1 MKPVKKKILAYALIV
16 VSFLFISYG
25 FVPQVLGGKIVNQS
39 DITGY
44 IGMAH
49 EANEWNSQHP
59 EDRTAWT
66 GSMFGGMPT
75 TMLTGNAQGDATQSI
90 FDLFLLGKRPASY
103 LFISLLGAF
112 LLMLALGIHPFL
124 GAAGAVAITFCSYN
138 MQIIQVG
145 HNAKMLALAWAPWVL
160 AAVIYSYRKA
170 LNGGMGKDLK
180 SILQMLAGPVLAGL
194 ALSFQIKAN
203 HVQISYYLA
212 LIILSFVCVYFV
224 WILFKK
230 KELLK
235 PFLVT
240 SALLLVFCSIGIA
253 TNANRLIPT
262 WEYTKETMRGGTQ
275 LTREGSAKGLSFEYA
290 TQWSYGTEELP
301 NLLIPNYNGGS
312 STGAVNP
319 NSSATIKLLK
329 SYGQTNVR
337 EIAKALPMYWGPQPF
352 TAGPMYIGAITIFLF
367 VLGLC
372 LPKGLARWWVLIPS
386 IIGILLALGYHFR
399 GFNEFWFNN
408 MPFYNKFR
416 TVSMALVILQFTMPI
431 LGFLALDRILKAN
444 QDKKF
449 VMRATTIAFAVTGG
463 FCLLCWLFPGIAGN
477 FVSSGDEA
485 YDPRLAA
492 AFATDRIS
500 LMRSDALVS
509 FLLILASAA
518 LIYWMYRTKDEAS
531 RDNRSILVGGGICLM
546 LIMNMFLVGKRYL
559 NSDHFVT
566 ESKFNSHFTERPV
579 DKFILADED
588 LSYRVVDLTANVFN
602 DATPSYW
609 HKNIGGYSPVKL
621 QRYQDLIDNYLQGE
635 LATVGRAIGGASTVQ
650 EAQAQL
656 DSAARLNVFSALNGR
671 YIIVDGNAA
680 PLVNKKALGNAWFAD
695 TCIVANN
702 PDEEIAILG
711 GVDLAHVA
719 VLPAGANPVI
729 PSTTSVIPS
738 AVEES
743 PSADVITLTAYAP
756 NQLTY
761 SYKTAADRLAI
772 FSEIWCNYG
781 WKAWLADGSGNAVQE
796 IPLQRADWALRAA
809 VLPAGEHTLV
819 MRFEPA
825 SYAKG
830 RTISAVSSWL
840 LILLALAAFATRLG
854 SRKNA

>member
-1 MKPVKKKILAYALIV
+1 MKPVKKKIIAYVGIIAA
-16 VSFLFISYG
+16 FLLLSYG

-75 TMLTGNAQGDATQSI
+75 TMLTGNPQGDATQSI

-124 GAAGAVAITFCSYN
+124 GAAGAVAVTFCSYN

-145 HNAKMLALAWAPWVL
+145 HNAKMLAIAWAPWVL
-160 AAVIYSYRKA
+160 AAIIYSYRTA
-170 LNGGMGKDLK
+170 FNGTIGKDIK
-180 SILQMLAGPVLAGL
+180 SILKMLAGPVFAGL

-212 LIILSFVCVYFV
+212 LIILSFVGVYFI

-240 SALLLVFCSIGIA
+240 SGLLLVFCSIGVA

-275 LTREGSAKGLSFEYA
+275 LTREGSTKGLSFEYA

-312 STGAVNP
+312 SAGAVNP
-319 NSSATIKLLK
+319 NSSATINLLK
-329 SYGQTNVR
+329 GSYSQAQLK
-337 EIAKALPMYWGPQPF
+337 EIAKSLPMYWGPQPF

-386 IIGILLALGYHFR
+386 IIGILLALGGAYGRTGIFSSLFR

-431 LGFLALDRILKAN
+431 LGFLALDRILKIN
-444 QDKKF
+444 QNKTV
-449 VMRATTIAFAVTGG
+449 VMRATTIAFIVTGG
-463 FCLLCWLFPGIAGN
+463 FCLLCWLFPGVAGN
-477 FVSSGDEA
+477 FVSSGDSG
-485 YDPRLAA
+485 YDARIAS
-492 AFATDRIS
+492 AFAADRAS
-500 LMRSDALVS
+500 LLRSDALVS

-518 LIYWMYRTKDEAS
+518 LIYWMYRAKEES
-531 RDNRSILVGGGICLM
+531 RRDNRSILVGAGICVM
-546 LIMNMFLVGKRYL
+546 LIMNMVLVGKRYL

-579 DKFILADED
+579 DKYILADDD

-635 LATVGRAIGGASTVQ
+635 LATIGRAISGATTVQ
-650 EAQAQL
+650 EAQDQL
-656 DSAARLNVFSALNGR
+656 DSTARLNVFSALNGR
-671 YIIVDGNAA
+671 YIIVDGSAA

-695 TCIVANN
+695 SCVVANN

-719 VLPAGANPVI
+719 VLPADH
-729 PSTTSVIPS
+729 SVRTM
-738 AVEES
+738 
-743 PSADVITLTAYAP
+743 ADGPEGSIALTAYAP
-756 NQLTY
+756 NQLRYHYTCE
-761 SYKTAADRLAI
+761 AERLAI

-781 WKAWLADGSGNAVQE
+781 WTAWLEDSSGVKVADVT
-796 IPLQRADWALRAA
+796 LQRADWALRSAL
-809 VLPAGEHTLV
+809 LPAGEYDLV
-819 MRFEPA
+819 MRFEPQ
-825 SYAKG
+825 SYKTG

-840 LILLALAAFATRLG
+840 LILLALAALATRL
-854 SRKNA
+854 KTNKQ

>member
-1 MKPVKKKILAYALIV
+1 MKPVKKKIIAYVGIIAA
-16 VSFLFISYG
+16 FLLLSYG

-75 TMLTGNAQGDATQSI
+75 TMLTGNPQGDATQSI

-124 GAAGAVAITFCSYN
+124 GAAGAVAVTFCSYN

-145 HNAKMLALAWAPWVL
+145 HNAKMLAIAWAPWVL
-160 AAVIYSYRKA
+160 AAIIYSYRTA
-170 LNGGMGKDLK
+170 FNGTIGKDIN
-180 SILQMLAGPVLAGL
+180 SILKMLAGPVFAGL

-212 LIILSFVCVYFV
+212 LIILSFVGVYFI

-240 SALLLVFCSIGIA
+240 SGLLLVFCSIGVA

-275 LTREGSAKGLSFEYA
+275 LTREGSTKGLSFEYA

-312 STGAVNP
+312 SAGAVNP
-319 NSSATIKLLK
+319 NSSATINLLK
-329 SYGQTNVR
+329 GSYSPAQLK
-337 EIAKALPMYWGPQPF
+337 EIAKSLPMYWGPQPF

-431 LGFLALDRILKAN
+431 LGFLALDRILKIN
-444 QDKKF
+444 QNKTV
-449 VMRATTIAFAVTGG
+449 VMRATTIAFIVTGG
-463 FCLLCWLFPGIAGN
+463 FCLLCWLFPGVAGN
-477 FVSSGDEA
+477 FVSSGDSG
-485 YDPRLAA
+485 YDARIAS
-492 AFATDRIS
+492 AFAADRAS
-500 LMRSDALVS
+500 LLRSDALVS

-518 LIYWMYRTKDEAS
+518 LIYWMYRAKEES
-531 RDNRSILVGGGICLM
+531 RRDNRSILVGAGICVM
-546 LIMNMFLVGKRYL
+546 LVMNMVLVGKRYL

-579 DKFILADED
+579 DKYILADDD

-635 LATVGRAIGGASTVQ
+635 LATIGRAISGATTVQ
-650 EAQAQL
+650 EAQDQL
-656 DSAARLNVFSALNGR
+656 DSTARLNVFSALNGR
-671 YIIVDGNAA
+671 YIIVDGSAA

-695 TCIVANN
+695 SCVVANN

-719 VLPAGANPVI
+719 VLPADHSARTMAFRG
-729 PSTTSVIPS
+729 PSGSIV
-738 AVEES
+738 
-743 PSADVITLTAYAP
+743 LTAYAP
-756 NQLTY
+756 NQLRYHYTCE
-761 SYKTAADRLAI
+761 AERLAI

-781 WKAWLADGSGNAVQE
+781 WTAWLEDTSGAKVADVT
-796 IPLQRADWALRAA
+796 LQRADWALRSAL
-809 VLPAGEHTLV
+809 LPAGEYDLV
-819 MRFEPA
+819 MRFEPQ
-825 SYAKG
+825 SYKTG

-840 LILLALAAFATRLG
+840 LILLALAVLATRL
-854 SRKNA
+854 KTNKQ